1 MYDSRVVG
9 QWVKKDGGI
18 ISENGAKE
26 EMNEFHYSNGRADS
40 TSEIAFEPKELGKK
54 FEQLSVGA
62 SEDITWKV
70 TFSNDEFMT
79 GLSSSRSEAS
89 NIRPKKKSLDFRQE
103 NLNFDE
109 VFTVEKFSIDH
120 SPVYST
126 FVESPNSILIGTDK
140 KKLYR
145 FKTSSRQKEML
156 FDSRLLIIRRSF
168 HL

>member
-1 MYDSRVVG
+1 
-9 QWVKKDGGI
+9 
-18 ISENGAKE
+18 
-26 EMNEFHYSNGRADS
+26 MNEYHYSNGRADS

-54 FEQLSVGA
+54 FDKLSVGA

-70 TFSNDEFMT
+70 TFSNDEFLT

-109 VFTVEKFSIDH
+109 VFTVEKFSIDD
-120 SPVYST
+120 SPIYST

-145 FKTSSRQKEML
+145 FKTSSRQKEVL
-156 FDSRLLIIRRSF
+156 FDSKISLTRWSF